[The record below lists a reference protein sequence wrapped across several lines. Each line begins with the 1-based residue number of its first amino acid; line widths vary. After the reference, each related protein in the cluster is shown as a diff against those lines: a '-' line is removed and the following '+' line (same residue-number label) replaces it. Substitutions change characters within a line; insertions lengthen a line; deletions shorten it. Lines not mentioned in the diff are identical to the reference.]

1 MQLSRRYRATLQHFS
16 AFGEVPV
23 VLRGSKRDEV
33 TVGFKTE
40 EAAACA
46 LSASKGLSSFTDIQN
61 IVA

>member
-1 MQLSRRYRATLQHFS
+1 MQPDVIRYRATLQHFS

-40 EAAACA
+40 DAASLA
-46 LSASKGLSSFTDIQN
+46 LSVSKQLPSFTDIKS
-61 IVA
+61 V